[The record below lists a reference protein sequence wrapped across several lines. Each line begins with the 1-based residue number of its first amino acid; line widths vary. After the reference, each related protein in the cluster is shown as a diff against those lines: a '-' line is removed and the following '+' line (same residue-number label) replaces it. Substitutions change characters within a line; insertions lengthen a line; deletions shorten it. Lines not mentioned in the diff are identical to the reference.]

1 MNACGCSQMVP
12 KFSYQTL
19 EFSCSQEGIYFQFLV
34 AISEIYF
41 HIFKF
46 CAHVAISW
54 FISFM
59 HFLTYCNSSYSCWT
73 TVFEL
78 L

>member
-1 MNACGCSQMVP
+1 MNACGCSQMIL

-41 HIFKF
+41 RIFKF
-46 CAHVAISW
+46 CARGY
-54 FISFM
+54 
-59 HFLTYCNSSYSCWT
+59 FLVYQFY
-73 TVFEL
+73 VFVDFL
-78 L
+78 